1 MAQPTSEPAN
11 RATRLPQVAL
21 VSHYYYPY
29 PGGGAER
36 QAQRIAETLA
46 AQGWRMSVL
55 TRRLLGMQRRET
67 INGVRVR
74 RIWTSELHGPQSA
87 FLALGLLLVLLP
99 GPRGQVVHLNEMYR
113 DIVPALL
120 ARRLRRCPIVIRVA
134 CGGAYGDVARLQV
147 IPAGKLMLRLARRA
161 DAIISLS
168 AQITSELV
176 EHGFQRERIV
186 EIPNGVD
193 THRFTPATASER
205 LELRRA
211 LGLPQQGP
219 LVIFVGRLQS
229 QKGVETLLRAWKDVQ
244 PSHPSAHLLLVG
256 QGPERAKLEKLAADL
271 ELDAAIHFLG
281 QLEPVLPY
289 LRASDV
295 FVLPSF
301 FEGLSNALLEA
312 MACGLPVVTT
322 NIGGTAEVI
331 RPTVDGL
338 LVEPGDAPA
347 LAASLRQVLGD
358 TTLAQRLGAEARRRV
373 EDDYTAERS
382 LARYAA
388 LYARLS
394 GSPRPLVTLDPQ
406 ALTREE
412 APVE

>member
-1 MAQPTSEPAN
+1 VAQPTPEPAN
-11 RATRLPQVAL
+11 RAALLPQVAL

-46 AQGWRMSVL
+46 AQGWRMSIL
-55 TRRLLGMQRRET
+55 TKRLQGMQRRET

-74 RIWTSELHGPQSA
+74 RIWTSELHGPQSL
-87 FLALGLLLVLLP
+87 FLALGLLFSLLP

-113 DIVPALL
+113 DIVPALI
-120 ARRLRRCPIVIRVA
+120 ARRFRRCPIAIRVA

-176 EHGFQRERIV
+176 EYGFQRERIV

-193 THRFTPATASER
+193 TQRFTPATASEK

-211 LGLPQQGP
+211 LGLPQEGP
-219 LVIFVGRLQS
+219 LVIFIGRLQP
-229 QKGVETLLRAWKDVQ
+229 QKGVETLLHAWKDVQ
-244 PSHPSAHLLLVG
+244 PSNPSAHLLLVG

-271 ELDAAIHFLG
+271 EPGASIHFLG

-312 MACGLPVVTT
+312 MACGLPVVSTT
-322 NIGGTAEVI
+322 IGGTAEVI
-331 RPTVDGL
+331 RPDVDGL

-347 LAASLRQVLGD
+347 LAASLRRVLGD
-358 TTLAQRLGAEARRRV
+358 TTLARQLGEQARRRA
-373 EDDYTAERS
+373 EADYTAERS

-388 LYARLS
+388 LYARLT
-394 GSPRPLVTLDPQ
+394 GSPPPVLAVDTQARP
-406 ALTREE
+406 REE